1 MVDSAVSLLDLRE
14 SEGPGQGVLLS
25 GSPVAGVLSQGRFRF
40 SQVPREP
47 QCAFAMLSD
56 PGRTSAPSHCGAS
69 VLPPLTKRRRLRRL
83 ISFEAQLHGF
93 STRCLRFMPP
103 SLTTMQNSL
112 PGVASLSGWDFSLP
126 TEFHWRVS
134 LSLPLSQGL
143 PWRDL
148 SLIFLSKILSPSPFL
163 EGLTYA
169 RNGGSAL
176 CS

>member
-1 MVDSAVSLLDLRE
+1 MGRFCCFAPGPSRIGRLR
-14 SEGPGQGVLLS
+14 PGCCSVRLTRCRSFVPRTFSVLPS
-25 GSPVAGVLSQGRFRF
+25 SQGTPMCLCPALR
-40 SQVPREP
+40 PRP
-47 QCAFAMLSD
+47 DQ
-56 PGRTSAPSHCGAS
+56 RTPRHCGVS

-103 SLTTMQNSL
+103 SLATMQNSL

-148 SLIFLSKILSPSPFL
+148 PPSFCHYFEMCGSLRF
-163 EGLTYA
+163 
-169 RNGGSAL
+169 
-176 CS
+176 